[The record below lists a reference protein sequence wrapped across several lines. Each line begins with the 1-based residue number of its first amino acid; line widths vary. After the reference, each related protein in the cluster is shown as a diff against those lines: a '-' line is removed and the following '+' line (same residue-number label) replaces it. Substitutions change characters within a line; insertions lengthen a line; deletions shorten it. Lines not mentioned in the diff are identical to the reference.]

1 MSFTTLLVVL
11 QVFGLA
17 AIVIEAE
24 NKMRRTEFLAAV
36 GRRGMTPLQRVV
48 TVLRGVAWSLLMLG
62 ACGALALLVLDLPAR
77 QRELFDAIV
86 RACLLAGM
94 GTMIVRSRLKE
105 LLPGHPTKAESD
117 DFTQTQIIRRR

>member
-48 TVLRGVAWSLLMLG
+48 TVLRGAAWALLMLG
-62 ACGALALLVLDLPAR
+62 AVGALALLVLDLPAH
-77 QRELFDAIV
+77 QRELFDVIV

-105 LLPGHPTKAESD
+105 LLPGQAAKADSD
-117 DFTQTQIIRRR
+117 DT